1 MSNELPVNSGNS
13 DAQLRLEPSE
23 SVSGNQTLAE
33 TLTIDGPPAHHDGD
47 DAKASQRPLREL
59 GAIGDVVERR
69 GRSVERQPEE
79 VGQPR
84 QREPAQADLARQ
96 GQDGDD
102 CEFPSIGSAE
112 LGH

>member
-1 MSNELPVNSGNS
+1 MSNELPVNSANS

-23 SVSGNQTLAE
+23 SVSGNQGLAE

-47 DAKASQRPLREL
+47 DPKALQRPLREL

-79 VGQPR
+79 VGPPR

-102 CEFPSIGSAE
+102 CE
-112 LGH
+112 LH